1 MKDIEQKIVE
11 RFKQNNDIYQLV
23 EMTLISDEVGI
34 ARCGRALE
42 RMLEDTLLWADI
54 HGCDI
59 HQAYEQLME
68 RI

>member
-1 MKDIEQKIVE
+1 MKDKEEKIVE
-11 RFKQNNDIYQLV
+11 RFKQNYKTYELV
-23 EMTLISDEVGI
+23 ETTLIGDEAGF

-59 HQAYEQLME
+59 HQAYDQLME